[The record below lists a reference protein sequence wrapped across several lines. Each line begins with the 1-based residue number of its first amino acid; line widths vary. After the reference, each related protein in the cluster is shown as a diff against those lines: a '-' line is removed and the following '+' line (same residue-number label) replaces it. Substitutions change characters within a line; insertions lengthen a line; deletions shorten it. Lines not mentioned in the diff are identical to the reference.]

1 MPKFGYFGP
10 NNIDFLILKNF
21 HIYPILSVLI
31 WNLSFVFGINKWHR
45 DNIFT
50 NNNDIFVAHVWI
62 GRYCTVKEFRIDS
75 RNVWINAMKLIWE
88 LQLFRVNNLSVH
100 FYIFFFFFFF
110 AVVVVFQLTNV
121 FINGT
126 IFCTPIYPFNI

>member
-1 MPKFGYFGP
+1 MPKFGHFGP
-10 NNIDFLILKNF
+10 NNIDFLILTNF

-45 DNIFT
+45 DDIFT

-110 AVVVVFQLTNV
+110 CCCCCFSAYQCFYKWYRILYACLS
-121 FINGT
+121 F
-126 IFCTPIYPFNI
+126 